1 MLVFGCDELNVLQ
14 IGGVSGFLI
23 FHSQA
28 KAEAHLKIT
37 NLFTYEKN
45 STEGAEHLIR
55 GAFNDYLDTILPFFD
70 HHLPLRGHF

>member
-14 IGGVSGFLI
+14 IGGFSGFLI

-37 NLFTYEKN
+37 QWRQNANYLLNEKN
-45 STEGAEHLIR
+45 STEGAKHRTR
-55 GAFNDYLDTILPFFD
+55 GDT
-70 HHLPLRGHF
+70 